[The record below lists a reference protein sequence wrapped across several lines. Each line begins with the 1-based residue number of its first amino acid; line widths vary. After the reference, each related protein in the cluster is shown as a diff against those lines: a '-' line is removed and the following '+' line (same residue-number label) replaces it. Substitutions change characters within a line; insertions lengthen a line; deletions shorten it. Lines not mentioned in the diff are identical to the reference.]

1 MSVVLRKIAGDLRQG
16 WGRLALLVFAVAI
29 GQGAMTATIS
39 ARAVLAREISRDF
52 AAANPPDVTLETTG
66 LPAGSLPGLRTLPGV
81 GALDTRVVVPAR
93 ARLTGGGWR
102 PILLFGVRDVAD
114 MPVSCIFH
122 DKGAWP
128 PAAGEVLIER
138 SGLGMM
144 AFAPAT
150 PLEVQAGPGHG
161 GALRFAGSVHDPSLA
176 PSWQEG
182 VVYGYVTEATLAGVA
197 GPDRPLQLRTTVAPG
212 EDPVMVGKTL
222 TQAVQQLGGR
232 VVRLDATPPR
242 HPHADLMQGLLSILA
257 LFSLLSFLL
266 ALSLAGSVVAAFTH
280 RQERQ
285 FAVLR
290 ALGASGFR
298 IGLIHLAVVLVP
310 ALAGLALGAIGG
322 AGFARLLQTAVAG
335 QLNIDLRDA
344 AVASGLSTILVVAGL
359 LGVIVAALIPVMVSL
374 RKPVRAVLQPGTDT
388 RRGPRLPLLA
398 PLDRLAVAEAFR
410 RPLRTTVAV
419 LALALGGGGL
429 IAATNVHIS
438 LVGVID
444 RELAARHDTAELRLD
459 RTPDLASLDAG
470 LRRIPGL
477 SRYELWGL
485 KAVTLEDGRLSTP
498 RLGLFSPTPGSVM
511 GLPKVTAGRWPTA
524 PDEIAVSSVA
534 AQRAPGFVLA
544 PGRRVTLSTGTLRR
558 AVTVVGLVDEFDA
571 TVWTGPATFAAVAT
585 PRDLGRDLRII
596 TDPAQVDDVAARVEQ
611 AVIDAGSFPDAT
623 IPRAARREAMVGHF
637 LTFYRLLAI
646 AALAAAAVGTLALS
660 TTIASNVL
668 ERTREIGVLRAV
680 GAGRVALARFV
691 LVQALAISGLGAT
704 LAIALGLPISKLATS
719 LLETNALHLPLPL
732 QVSVPTLAGSVLGAA
747 GIAALAALAPGWRV
761 ARLSV
766 REAVAHE

>member
-1 MSVVLRKIAGDLRQG
+1 MSVVFRKIAGDLRQG
-16 WGRLALLVFAVAI
+16 WGRLALLFFAIAI
-29 GQGAMTATIS
+29 GQGAMTATVS

-52 AAANPPDVTLETTG
+52 AAANPPDITLETTG
-66 LPAGSLPGLRTLPGV
+66 LPAGSLAQLRALPGV
-81 GALDTRVVVPAR
+81 GALDTRMVVPAR
-93 ARLTGGGWR
+93 ARLAGGGWR

-114 MPVSCIFH
+114 MPVSRIFH

-144 AFAPAT
+144 AFAPKT
-150 PLEVQAGPGHG
+150 PLEIQAGPGHG

-182 VVYGYVTEATLAGVA
+182 LIYGYVTEVTLAGVA
-197 GPDRPLQLRTTVAPG
+197 GLDRPLQLRATAAPG
-212 EDPVMVGKTL
+212 DDPVVVGKTL
-222 TQAVQQLGGR
+222 TQAIQRLGGR

-242 HPHADLMQGLLSILA
+242 HPHADLMQGLLSILS
-257 LFSLLSFLL
+257 LFSVLSFVL
-266 ALSLAGSVVAAFTH
+266 ALSLAGSVVAAFTQ

-322 AGFARLLQTAVAG
+322 VGFARLLQAAVAG
-335 QLNIDLRDA
+335 QLNIDLRDP
-344 AVASGLSTILVVAGL
+344 AVASGLSTSLIAAGL
-359 LGVIVAALIPVMVSL
+359 VGTIAAALIPVMVSL
-374 RKPVRAVLQPGTDT
+374 GKPVRAVLQPGADT

-429 IAATNVHIS
+429 IAATNVHVS

-444 RELAARHDTAELRLD
+444 RELAARRDTVELRLD
-459 RTPDLASLDAG
+459 RTPDLVSVDAG

-477 SRYELWGL
+477 LRYEFWGL

-498 RLGLFSPTPGSVM
+498 RLGLFSPIAGSAM
-511 GLPKVTAGRWPTA
+511 GLPKVTAGRWPTG
-524 PDEIAVSSVA
+524 PDEIAVSSIA
-534 AQRAPGFVLA
+534 AQRTPGFTLV
-544 PGRRVTLSTGTLRR
+544 PGRRVTLSTGALRR
-558 AVTVVGLVDEFDA
+558 RVTVVGLLDEFDA
-571 TVWTGPATFAAVAT
+571 TVWTSPATFAALAT
-585 PRDLGRDLRII
+585 PQDLGRDLRLI
-596 TDPAQVDDVAARVEQ
+596 TDPAQADAVARVER

-623 IPRAARREAMVGHF
+623 IPRAARRETMVGHF
-637 LTFYRLLAI
+637 FAFYRLLAT
-646 AALAAAAVGTLALS
+646 AALAAAAVGALALS

-680 GAGRVALARFV
+680 GAGGLALARFV
-691 LVQALAISGLGAT
+691 LVQALAISGLSVG
-704 LAIALGLPISKLATS
+704 LAIALGLPVSLLATN
-719 LLETNALHLPLPL
+719 LLEKNALHLALPL
-732 QVSVPTLAGSVLGAA
+732 LVSTPALAGSVLGAA
-747 GIAALAALAPGWRV
+747 AIAAIAALAPAWRLT
-761 ARLSV
+761 RLSV